1 MSKQGTILI
10 ADDNKGILS
19 ALEMLLNPVFKKI
32 LTTTKPSTILQILS
46 QEEVDIVLLDMNFTA
61 GLNTGNEGLFWL
73 KEIKKSLPTLPVVLF
88 TAYAD
93 INIAVKGIQEGAAD
107 FVVKPWDNEE
117 LVRKLKGIIEHRKKR
132 KTEREPTTNIYWGE
146 SRKMADL
153 KSLVMKVAPTDATV
167 LITGENG
174 IGKGVLADEIWRL
187 SPRKAQ
193 PMIHV
198 DMGAIPESLFE
209 SELFG
214 YMKGAFTDAKTDRK
228 GKFEEADGGTLFLD
242 EIGNLSLPLQA
253 KLLSAIQQKT
263 IVRIGSNTPVSV
275 DVRLILA
282 TNRNLQEMVAK
293 GEFREDLLY
302 RINTIH
308 LEMPPLREHPEDVI
322 PLAELFIRQYA
333 NLYNRPLPQLTDE
346 AIAKLETHCWNGNIR
361 ELQHLIERAVIIN
374 DTPLLEASLFQF
386 TKKNF
391 RSEASDVTTLEE
403 MERNMIIKAIDKYS
417 GNLSAVAAEL
427 GITRQTLYN
436 KMKKYA
442 L

>member
-386 TKKNF
+386 AKKNF